1 MLEKSAE
8 TEGASV
14 ECETAA
20 EDEDDDDDADDD
32 EPDMRA
38 AAAAAEAAVELTARP
53 GGRPGLELLDEPA
66 GWAGAASAPTDTPLV
81 VPIHGRFNNRRT
93 KIALSHLRFTCFL
106 KQTGFGLN
114 AFAENA

>member
-1 MLEKSAE
+1 MEKRAE

-20 EDEDDDDDADDD
+20 AEDDEDSTDADEDDP
-32 EPDMRA
+32 EMRA

-66 GWAGAASAPTDTPLV
+66 GKDSAESALIATLLV
-81 VPIHGRFNNRRT
+81 VPNIPIPDET
-93 KIALSHLRFTCFL
+93 IK
-106 KQTGFGLN
+106 
-114 AFAENA
+114 